1 MIVRRNLRSVPEIS
15 ETPAWENIYPYRIA
29 PPPFH
34 FFPSPNI
41 RMYSVLYIDFL
52 LPWEKSVFGG
62 IAYCEKTGKL
72 VAFGGIDRFLYAVGL
87 VAHGDVEHRAPS
99 LRLRPQA
106 AYSPPRTTTN
116 SSWRRWSFVGA
127 LNAAPITFRRI
138 SSLTSRPE
146 ISIAPPIGFR
156 RFLIDCRFC
165 AANAHT
171 FEGNLLTRALP

>member
-1 MIVRRNLRSVPEIS
+1 MPFLFRPAGFVAAAFTDNMIVRRNLRSVPEIS
-15 ETPAWENIYPYRIA
+15 ETSAWENIYPYRIA

-87 VAHGDVEHRAPS
+87 VAHGDVEHRA
-99 LRLRPQA
+99 QA
-106 AYSPPRTTTN
+106 
-116 SSWRRWSFVGA
+116 FVCG
-127 LNAAPITFRRI
+127 RK
-138 SSLTSRPE
+138 
-146 ISIAPPIGFR
+146 
-156 RFLIDCRFC
+156 
-165 AANAHT
+165 
-171 FEGNLLTRALP
+171 